1 MCFNMYV
8 LMLASS
14 KLAALCMYANA
25 FRDLVRENY
34 EIIPCWVRDADF
46 AEEILT
52 LSKKTND
59 SPNTVDD
66 AEHEVGEPDCTGQQL
81 VVACQIA
88 GQSKLPEAQRRAE
101 SLREAQR
108 RTERPTSKGEHFPFE
123 LRKKPLQ

>member
-25 FRDLVRENY
+25 FRDLVREKY

-81 VVACQIA
+81 VVANGNLKEVVPSVCKMKKDSNDA
-88 GQSKLPEAQRRAE
+88 KGLG
-101 SLREAQR
+101 
-108 RTERPTSKGEHFPFE
+108 RT
-123 LRKKPLQ
+123 

>member
-1 MCFNMYV
+1 MFVCIQYMCVCRHENVSRDALRSETCFKMYV

-59 SPNTVDD
+59 RPNTIDD
-66 AEHEVGEPDCTGQQL
+66 AEHEVGKPDCTGQQL
-81 VVACQIA
+81 VVAN
-88 GQSKLPEAQRRAE
+88 GNLKEVVPSVR
-101 SLREAQR
+101 
-108 RTERPTSKGEHFPFE
+108 
-123 LRKKPLQ
+123 